1 MISQSIIPIEELVR
15 HSYDMSL
22 LDAVTS
28 ENNKGLE
35 AIAEVKLTNPFLD
48 DRRVPSWL
56 CIEYMAQTIAAWAGS
71 QARKEG
77 REIGLGFLVGT
88 RKFKANFEY
97 IPLGTVL
104 HISVKKE
111 LYNETGIS
119 VFSSFVTSGAM
130 KATANINVFQP
141 ANLADFLD
149 SNS

>member
-1 MISQSIIPIEELVR
+1 MINQSIFPIEDVVK
-15 HSYDMSL
+15 HSYNMSL
-22 LDAVTS
+22 LDAVIS
-28 ENNKGLE
+28 ESNEGLE
-35 AIAEVKLTNPFLD
+35 TIAEVKLTNPFLD
-48 DRRVPSWL
+48 DKRVPSWL

-71 QARKEG
+71 QARKED
-77 REIGLGFLVGT
+77 REIRLGFLVGT

-111 LYNETGIS
+111 LYNESGIS
-119 VFSSFVTSGAM
+119 VFSSVVTSGAM

-141 ANLADFLD
+141 ANIAEFLD